1 MISPR
6 RYFTS
11 LLAVHIDS
19 AAIVSDIAVIVA
31 LELFTVLLVF
41 YIMGESHSNLA
52 HRRVTCIQTMHM
64 LAWRVH
70 YVVSGPLVSWHGDV
84 HYGGVHILVAKPD
97 IVRAGGSKAYVLLPS
112 GCLLSCDI
120 FD

>member
-1 MISPR
+1 M
-6 RYFTS
+6 
-11 LLAVHIDS
+11 HIDS
-19 AAIVSDIAVIVA
+19 AAIVADIAVIIA
-31 LELFTVLLVF
+31 LELLRLLLLFVL
-41 YIMGESHSNLA
+41 YYGRTGESHSNLA